1 MQIMDQNLIRASQ
14 EAGFCSR
21 IRYNALPYN
30 LTLLSTGFIQIWL
43 VGGPQR
49 DSGLGCILAG
59 QYEERAGQADRQ
71 QRSSRSVWLP
81 CRL

>member
-43 VGGPQR
+43 VGGQGGR
-49 DSGLGCILAG
+49 DRILGWAVG
-59 QYEERAGQADRQ
+59 GSSWADQQAAVVQ
-71 QRSSRSVWLP
+71 PMVHLQSLK
-81 CRL
+81 

>member
-43 VGGPQR
+43 VG
-49 DSGLGCILAG
+49 S
-59 QYEERAGQADRQ
+59 RAGRVGAGGGASGQSWGWHWDR
-71 QRSSRSVWLP
+71 P
-81 CRL
+81 IA